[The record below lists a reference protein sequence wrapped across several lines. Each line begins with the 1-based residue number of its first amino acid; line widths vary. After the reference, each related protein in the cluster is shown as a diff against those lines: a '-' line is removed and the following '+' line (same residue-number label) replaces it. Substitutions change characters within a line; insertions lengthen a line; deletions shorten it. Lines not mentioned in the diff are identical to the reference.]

1 MTGATAGQRD
11 MAGGFAYPSCGC
23 HKCRSDRH
31 QDLLSCQ
38 GCQGM
43 ETSQILFGASPD
55 AERALRERLSA
66 RTENNSSSTTSR
78 RLLED
83 ELEIRGS
90 LRSAIVDLITTW
102 HSTASRVVHR
112 ESDRA
117 RDPAHD

>member
-1 MTGATAGQRD
+1 MTSATAVQRD

-43 ETSQILFGASPD
+43 DTSQILFGASPD
-55 AERALRERLSA
+55 AEHALRERLSA
-66 RTENNSSSTTSR
+66 RTENNSSSTTLR

-83 ELEIRGS
+83 EFEIRG
-90 LRSAIVDLITTW
+90 L
-102 HSTASRVVHR
+102 HR
-112 ESDRA
+112 
-117 RDPAHD
+117 AHDRRLDQYQAFDCESSGTS